1 MNTIEFGDFK
11 IRVPKSLQVSFY
23 TWYLDATEIHSQQR
37 SHLDGLVLLT
47 AMVISHISLL
57 RWGGGINAPLRHLPL
72 QDQPSAFW
80 PSKGFR

>member
-11 IRVPKSLQVSFY
+11 IRVPNSLQVSFY
-23 TWYLDATEIHSQQR
+23 TWYLDATEIDSQQH
-37 SHLDGLVLLT
+37 SHGLVLLT

-57 RWGGGINAPLRHLPL
+57 RWGGGIDAPLRHLPL
-72 QDQPSAFW
+72 QDRPSAFW